1 MDDALKSPPGR
12 KPPPAEHQFRKG
24 TSGNKKG
31 RPKGSVDLKKLT
43 RKVAQKKHA
52 VKVDGR
58 IVRKTLLHLVIES
71 MVREA
76 ATGAPSMVALNAE
89 IRAKVSPTQDKLEGG
104 ILLAPAELSPEEF
117 IAQEEARNANAQD
130 PSDTDYVNHKVDEM
144 CKAAKGIDS
153 PLGEA
158 LLAFHRRWG

>member
-12 KPPPAEHQFRKG
+12 KPPPAEHQFLKG

-43 RKVAQKKHA
+43 RKVARKKHA
-52 VKVDGR
+52 VKVDGK
-58 IVRKTLLHLVIES
+58 IVRKTLLQLVIES

-76 ATGAPSMVALNAE
+76 ATGASSMVALFAE

-104 ILLAPAELSPEEF
+104 FLLAPADLSTEEF
-117 IAQEEARNANAQD
+117 IAEEEARNANAQD
-130 PSDTDYVNHKVDEM
+130 PTTYVNHKAEEM

-158 LLAFHRRWG
+158 LLAFHKRWG

>member
-12 KPPPAEHQFRKG
+12 KPPPAEHQFLKG
-24 TSGNKKG
+24 TSGNKRG

-43 RKVAQKKHA
+43 CKVARKKHA
-52 VKVDGR
+52 VKVDGK
-58 IVRKTLLHLVIES
+58 ILRKTLLQLVIES
-71 MVREA
+71 TAREA
-76 ATGAPSMVALNAE
+76 AMGVPSMVVLFAQ
-89 IRAKVSPTQDKLEGG
+89 IRAKVRPTQDEQNNGFM
-104 ILLAPAELSPEEF
+104 LAPADLSKQEF